1 MIKEKRNKG
10 FISGLVV
17 SLFFLA
23 FAGMMLFLWNRHQNP
38 TASFPEA
45 KKSGDTVTM
54 KVYDIYPEPIG
65 TIDNGHVIYLVQY
78 DTKNDGKYAGIEA
91 KKDDAAIKEILEKAD
106 KGELQKKPYTLKG
119 SQLAP
124 LQSSSN
130 NSRNERIVN
139 YSEFIRSVLDP
150 SSVVALNMTKNY
162 YFSLTEYQ
170 KDGFVFLGSSLL
182 IIAVAISTL
191 VASFFLR
198 KRTIASYEELY
209 QAYPELQG
217 DISHVADQASYYN
230 QELKVILYK
239 NHLITYFKGTQA
251 VDLRDVQ
258 QLYLTITRIRQSA
271 ISRPIYQLCCI
282 RKDRPKK
289 KFNMPI
295 RNKKNAEEQL
305 YTLYAQ
311 ISEKFPEV
319 KLGV

>member
-1 MIKEKRNKG
+1 M
-10 FISGLVV
+10 
-17 SLFFLA
+17 
-23 FAGMMLFLWNRHQNP
+23 
-38 TASFPEA
+38 
-45 KKSGDTVTM
+45 VTSS
-54 KVYDIYPEPIG
+54 IWSN
-65 TIDNGHVIYLVQY
+65 TIL
-78 DTKNDGKYAGIEA
+78 KNDGKYAGIEA

-124 LQSSSN
+124 LQSSST